1 MSGFF
6 VTGTDTGVG
15 KTHAA
20 VRLMQTLHGA
30 GLRVA
35 GMKPVAS
42 GAVWQA
48 GRWVNADALA
58 LMEASSIPLDYEQVN
73 PYVFAPPVAPHL
85 AAALAGTELRIE
97 PLQRGLQA
105 LGERAD
111 CVIVE
116 GVGGW
121 RVPLN
126 ATQDVADL
134 AVALGLP
141 VLLVV
146 GLRLGCINHARLTH
160 ASILASGAPFGGWI
174 ANPVEPEL
182 LQQEAVLECLCL
194 ALGQEP
200 LGRLAFHAPDERST
214 TAWEDHWR
222 LREILRLLTA

>member
-146 GLRLGCINHARLTH
+146 GLRLGCINHALLTEEAIHARGLRL
-160 ASILASGAPFGGWI
+160 AGWI
-174 ANPVEPEL
+174 ANSIDPHMASRDANIAALEARLTSPL
-182 LQQEAVLECLCL
+182 LGVLP
-194 ALGQEP
+194 AMAPPDAAQGA
-200 LGRLAFHAPDERST
+200 AF
-214 TAWEDHWR
+214 
-222 LREILRLLTA
+222 LRLPT